1 MRVLDGLRD
10 WLNSKS
16 GVQMVADDPKM
27 AAEVLLL
34 LRVMFADGSMN
45 EKELELFKQM
55 CTSLFGIE
63 ADDVPEVVK
72 FLTDTSYETNSEQAA
87 NVFRDMP
94 VKRKN
99 ELLRNLLRM
108 AIVDE
113 SFHDNEKDMIARI
126 ARTLGYSEEKI
137 RSLI

>member
-108 AIVDE
+108 AFVDE

>member
-99 ELLRNLLRM
+99 ELLSNLLRM
-108 AIVDE
+108 AFVDE

>member
-1 MRVLDGLRD
+1 MAEKSKTLQTMSEEQ
-10 WLNSKS
+10 LN
-16 GVQMVADDPKM
+16 ARHAEKM
-27 AAEVLLL
+27 
-34 LRVMFADGSMN
+34 
-45 EKELELFKQM
+45 KK
-55 CTSLFGIE
+55 
-63 ADDVPEVVK
+63 K
-72 FLTDTSYETNSEQAA
+72 KAA

-108 AIVDE
+108 AFVDE